1 MESDE
6 PREPIIGIDLGTT
19 HSLVAVCDAAGPRVI
34 EGPLG
39 ERLLPSVVR
48 YSDGRL
54 SAVGSEARRRAAE
67 FPSETILSAKRYMGR
82 SYAEAH
88 ALESGFEFGVVEGP
102 RGLAALR
109 GGGATVLPQE
119 VGAVILAELRG
130 WAERALGKSVR
141 QAVITVPAY
150 FDDGQRQAT
159 RDAARLAGM
168 EVVRLVPEPTAAAL
182 AYGLGRSVKPETIVV
197 YDFGGGTFDVSV
209 LEVTPDDGSG
219 MGAMF
224 RVLATSG
231 DTQLGGDDID
241 RMVSERLLREAGLGA
256 ASFARPGLSPA
267 ARQALRDFAESTK
280 IALSVQESAAVD
292 VNLGNGVRI
301 ARSVDRSELEEVARP
316 FVDRTI
322 ALCQRA
328 LQDAGNPHLDRVVLV
343 GGSTRM
349 PIVRREV
356 ARMFGVEPYTAL
368 DPDLVVALGA
378 AVQGALLGGIRRDA
392 LLLDVIPLS
401 LGIETVGGAVAKL
414 LMRNSSIPAQARE
427 MFSTSVDNQTAVRL
441 HVVQGEREMAADCR
455 SLARFELRNLPPM
468 PAGIPQVEVEFTVD
482 ANGVLQVRAGERRS
496 GQRAS
501 VQVVPS
507 YGLTTEDVDRME
519 RESLTHAREDMRR
532 HRIVDLA
539 VNAALDV
546 KWIGDALDRVR
557 ERLDPAV
564 VDAVDQELHRVRGF
578 ISLVKTA
585 PESVDANAFHQ
596 AKEFLDRV
604 SVPVHE
610 AAIAE
615 SLRADQRAPNP
626 VEPVRSKSGGHTPRS
641 DS

>member
-1 MESDE
+1 MESAE
-6 PREPIIGIDLGTT
+6 SREPIIGIDLGTT
-19 HSLVAVCDAAGPRVI
+19 HSIVAVCDGAGPRVI
-34 EGPLG
+34 EGPSG
-39 ERLLPSVVR
+39 ERLLPSAVR
-48 YSDGRL
+48 YSNGRVD
-54 SAVGSEARRRAAE
+54 AVGSEARRRAAE
-67 FPSETILSAKRYMGR
+67 FPSETILSSKRWMGR
-82 SYAEAH
+82 SFAESH
-88 ALESGFEFGVVEGP
+88 ALGSGFEFGIVQGP

-109 GGGATVLPQE
+109 AGAATVLPQE
-119 VGAVILAELRG
+119 VGAVILAELRA
-130 WAERALGKSVR
+130 WAEQSLGKSVR

-159 RDAARLAGM
+159 RDAARLAGL
-168 EVVRLVPEPTAAAL
+168 EAVRLVPEPTAAAL
-182 AYGLGRSVKPETIVV
+182 AYGLGRSTHAETIVV

-209 LEVTPDDGSG
+209 LAVTPDDGSG
-219 MGAMF
+219 TGAMF

-241 RMVSERLLREAGLGA
+241 RKVCERLLGEAGLGSQGFTSA
-256 ASFARPGLSPA
+256 VLPPA

-280 IALSVQESAAVD
+280 IALSAQESAAVD
-292 VNLGNGVRI
+292 VDLGGGVRL
-301 ARSVDRSELEEVARP
+301 ARSVERSELEEIARP
-316 FVDRTI
+316 FVERTLE
-322 ALCQRA
+322 LCRRA
-328 LQDAGNPHLDRVVLV
+328 LHDAGHPHLDRVVLV

-356 ARMFGVEPYTAL
+356 TRLFGVEAYTAL

-378 AVQGALLGGIRRDA
+378 AVQGALLGGVRRDA

-507 YGLTTEDVDRME
+507 YGLTTEEVERME

-532 HRIVDLA
+532 HRIIDLA
-539 VNAALDV
+539 VNAALDA
-546 KWIGDALDRVR
+546 KWISDALDRVR
-557 ERLDPAV
+557 ERLDAAV
-564 VDAVDQELHRVRGF
+564 VDAVDQELHRVRAF
-578 ISLVKTA
+578 ISLAKTA

-596 AKEFLDRV
+596 AKESLDRA

-615 SLRADQRAPNP
+615 SLRAEQHPQQG
-626 VEPVRSKSGGHTPRS
+626 VESVRVDSGGHTPRS

>member
-1 MESDE
+1 MEGAE
-6 PREPIIGIDLGTT
+6 AREPIIGIDLGTT

-34 EGPLG
+34 EGPAG

-48 YSDGRL
+48 YSNGRV
-54 SAVGSEARRRAAE
+54 SAVGSDARKGAAE
-67 FPSETILSAKRYMGR
+67 FPDQTIASAKRWMGR
-82 SYAEAH
+82 AHGEAS
-88 ALESGFEFGVVEGP
+88 ALDGAFGVEVVAGP

-109 GGGATVLPQE
+109 AGGATVLPQE
-119 VGAVILAELRG
+119 VAAVVLAELRG
-130 WAERALGKSVR
+130 WAERALGCAAR
-141 QAVITVPAY
+141 RAVITVPAY

-159 RDAARLAGM
+159 RDAARLAGL
-168 EVVRLVPEPTAAAL
+168 EAVRLVPEPTAAAL
-182 AYGLGRSVKPETIVV
+182 AYGLGRRAQPETIVV

-209 LEVTPDDGSG
+209 LEVMPDDGSG
-219 MGAMF
+219 SGALF

-231 DTQLGGDDID
+231 DTHLGGDDID
-241 RMVSERLLREAGLGA
+241 RMLSERLLFEAGLDRTRLQTA
-256 ASFARPGLSPA
+256 GLSPTA
-267 ARQALRDFAESTK
+267 QQALRDFAESTK
-280 IALSVQESAAVD
+280 IALSSQDTATLDVDLGGAA
-292 VNLGNGVRI
+292 RI
-301 ARSVDRSELEEVARP
+301 SRSIARSELEAIAKP
-316 FVDRTI
+316 FVDRTLE
-322 ALCQRA
+322 LCERA
-328 LQDAGNPHLDRVVLV
+328 LRDAGHPHIDRVVLV
-343 GGSTRM
+343 GGSTRL

-356 ARMFGVEPYTAL
+356 ARLFGLEPYTAL

-378 AVQGALLGGIRRDA
+378 AVQGALLSGVRRDA

-427 MFSTSVDNQTAVRL
+427 MFSTSVDNQTAVKL

-482 ANGVLQVRAGERRS
+482 ANGVLQVQAGERRS

-501 VQVVPS
+501 VQVVPT
-507 YGLTTEDVDRME
+507 YGLTSEEVDRME
-519 RESLTHAREDMRR
+519 RDSLTHARDDMRR

-546 KWIGDALDRVR
+546 KWIGDALERVR
-557 ERLDPAV
+557 EKLDASV
-564 VDAVDQELHRVRGF
+564 ADAVEQELHRVRGF
-578 ISLVKTA
+578 IALAKAS

-596 AKEFLDRV
+596 AKEALDRA

-610 AAIAE
+610 AAISA
-615 SLRADQRAPNP
+615 SLRADQNAARAHEPAR
-626 VEPVRSKSGGHTPRS
+626 VETGGPTSRSET
-641 DS
+641 

>member
-1 MESDE
+1 
-6 PREPIIGIDLGTT
+6 
-19 HSLVAVCDAAGPRVI
+19 
-34 EGPLG
+34 
-39 ERLLPSVVR
+39 
-48 YSDGRL
+48 
-54 SAVGSEARRRAAE
+54 
-67 FPSETILSAKRYMGR
+67 
-82 SYAEAH
+82 
-88 ALESGFEFGVVEGP
+88 
-102 RGLAALR
+102 
-109 GGGATVLPQE
+109 
-119 VGAVILAELRG
+119 VILAELRA
-130 WAERALGKSVR
+130 WAEQSLGKSIR

-159 RDAARLAGM
+159 RDAARLAGL
-168 EVVRLVPEPTAAAL
+168 EAVRLVPEPTAAAL
-182 AYGLGRSVKPETIVV
+182 AYGLGRSTHAETIVV

-209 LEVTPDDGSG
+209 LAVTPDDGSG
-219 MGAMF
+219 TGAMF

-241 RMVSERLLREAGLGA
+241 RKVCERLLVEAGLGSEGFTSA
-256 ASFARPGLSPA
+256 ALPPA

-280 IALSVQESAAVD
+280 IVLSAQESAAVD
-292 VNLGNGVRI
+292 VDLGGGVRL
-301 ARSVDRSELEEVARP
+301 ARSVERSELEEIARP
-316 FVDRTI
+316 FVERTLE
-322 ALCQRA
+322 LCRRA
-328 LQDAGNPHLDRVVLV
+328 LHDAGHPHLDRVVLV

-356 ARMFGVEPYTAL
+356 TRLFGVEAYTAL

-378 AVQGALLGGIRRDA
+378 AVQGALLGGVRRDA

-507 YGLTTEDVDRME
+507 YGLTTEEVERME

-532 HRIVDLA
+532 HRIIDLA
-539 VNAALDV
+539 VNAALDT
-546 KWIGDALDRVR
+546 KWISDALERVR
-557 ERLDPAV
+557 ERLDAAV
-564 VDAVDQELHRVRGF
+564 VDAVDQELHRVRAF
-578 ISLVKTA
+578 ISLAKTA

-596 AKEFLDRV
+596 AKESLDRA

-615 SLRADQRAPNP
+615 SLRAEQHPQQGVESARAD
-626 VEPVRSKSGGHTPRS
+626 SGGHTPRS

>member
-1 MESDE
+1 MVSAE
-6 PREPIIGIDLGTT
+6 PQEPIIGIDLGTT
-19 HSLVAVCDAAGPRVI
+19 HSLVAVCDDAGPRVLQ
-34 EGPLG
+34 GPSG

-48 YSDGRL
+48 YSQGL
-54 SAVGSEARRRAAE
+54 VSAVGSEARRRAAE
-67 FPSETILSAKRYMGR
+67 FPRDTILSAKRWMGR
-82 SYAEAH
+82 SFAEAQ
-88 ALESGFEFGVVEGP
+88 ALGSGFEFGIVEGP
-102 RGLAALR
+102 RGLAALHA
-109 GGGATVLPQE
+109 GGATVLPQE
-119 VGAVILAELRG
+119 VAALILAELRS
-130 WAERALGKSVR
+130 WAERSLGRSVR
-141 QAVITVPAY
+141 KAVVTVPAY

-159 RDAARLAGM
+159 RDAARLAGL
-168 EVVRLVPEPTAAAL
+168 EAVRLVPEPTAAAL
-182 AYGLGRSVKPETIVV
+182 AYGLGRCAQGETIAV

-219 MGAMF
+219 TGAMF

-241 RMVSERLLREAGLGA
+241 RMVFERLLGEAGLGSSSVVEA
-256 ASFARPGLSPA
+256 GLAPA

-280 IALSVQESAAVD
+280 IALSSKESATVD
-292 VNLGNGVRI
+292 VDLGGGARLMRSV
-301 ARSVDRSELEEVARP
+301 ARSEIEEIARP
-316 FVDRTI
+316 FVERTLE
-322 ALCQRA
+322 LCRRA
-328 LQDAGNPHLDRVVLV
+328 LHDAGSPHLDRVVLV

-349 PIVRREV
+349 PIVQHEV
-356 ARMFGVEPYTAL
+356 ARLFGVEPYTAL

-378 AVQGALLGGIRRDA
+378 AVQGALLGGVRRDA

-468 PAGIPQVEVEFTVD
+468 PAGIPQVEVDFTVD
-482 ANGVLQVRAGERRS
+482 ANGVLQVRAAERRS

-501 VQVVPS
+501 VQVVPT
-507 YGLTTEDVDRME
+507 YGLTAEEVDRME
-519 RESLTHAREDMRR
+519 RDSLTHAREDMQR

-546 KWIGDALDRVR
+546 KWISDALERVR
-557 ERLDPAV
+557 ERLDAAV
-564 VDAVDQELHRVRGF
+564 VDSVDQELHRVRGF
-578 ISLVKTA
+578 IALTKTA

-596 AKEFLDRV
+596 AKESLDRA

-610 AAIAE
+610 AAIAA
-615 SLRADQRAPNP
+615 SLRAEQSGPRAVQSAQP
-626 VEPVRSKSGGHTPRS
+626 KSGAHTPRS